1 MNVVGMFTP
10 GVLTIAPLLNP
21 VPVTVIVYE
30 PTGIGFGEMEEIAGP
45 GGSTA
50 TYTIADV
57 FPSDPN
63 ALMVIPFVGILAGAV
78 YRPLSVI
85 VPLAELPP
93 LTPLTDHVTVE
104 LGNPVTFAEYCTVPF
119 TPTVV

>member
-1 MNVVGMFTP
+1 MFTP

-30 PTGIGFGEMEEIAGP
+30 PTGIGLGEMAEIVGP

-57 FPSDPN
+57 FPSDPS
-63 ALMVIPFVGILAGAV
+63 ALMVIPFTGILSGAV
-78 YRPLSVI
+78 YRPPSVI
-85 VPLAELPP
+85 VPLVALPP
-93 LTPLTDHVTVE
+93 FTPHTDQITVE